1 MSKKPQYDP
10 EEIRYPN
17 QIIVNSPLVPEMEK
31 SYIEYAMSVIV
42 GRALPDV
49 RDGLKPVHRRILYAM
64 YEDNLTSD
72 KPFKKSATCVGDVLG
87 RYHPHGDASV
97 YDALV
102 RLAQDFSMR
111 YMLVDGHGNFGSVDG
126 DPPAA
131 YRYTEA
137 RLSKI
142 SNEMLR
148 DIEKDTVDWDPNFDE
163 TRKEPKVLPS
173 RFPNLL
179 VNGSSGIAV
188 GMATNIPP
196 HNLKEVINATI
207 CVLDDPNAT
216 LGDLMEHVKGPDFP
230 TKGII
235 MGRSGIRAA
244 YATGRGRVMVRARHE
259 FEEFGKDRTRIVIT
273 EIPYQVNK
281 RMLIKSMA
289 DQVED
294 KRLEGISDIRD
305 ESDRNGMRIVIELK
319 RDANPQVVLNR
330 LFAQTQ
336 LQTTFAINMLALVE
350 VNGKLQ
356 PKILSLRH
364 ILDEYIA
371 YQEQVIIRRTR
382 YDLKKA
388 QERAHLLEGLLVA
401 QDNIDEVI
409 HIIRTSYDDAK
420 DRLME
425 RFQLDDIQAQ
435 AILDMRLKALQGL
448 DREKLE
454 AEYKELEERIAYFN
468 QLLSDEGMLRGVLK
482 DELIAIRDK
491 YGDERV
497 TEIQDVEDEID
508 IEDLIEE
515 EQCVFTLTQAGYIK
529 RTPASEYAAQSKGG
543 MGKKGITTR
552 EEDCVVDVFTA
563 STHDYLF
570 FFTDTGKVYRKKGY
584 QIPESGKTAK
594 GTNIV
599 NILQVESGERI
610 QTMIHT
616 RQLDNENLFLVMVTR
631 NGTVKRLPVTTLKN
645 IRASGIRALRL
656 EEGDELISVR
666 ETDGTKKIL
675 IATHDGMAVCFDE
688 NDVRPMG
695 REAVGVRGIRL
706 REGDYVVGAARAT
719 AGKSVLTITEKGYG
733 KRTPVEEYR
742 ITNRGGLGIK
752 NYMVTEKTG
761 KIVGIKVV
769 DGSEDLLLVTQ
780 AGILIRTHVDAIRM
794 AGRATQGVIVMR
806 FKEEGDQVISLA
818 LADREETA
826 DTQQP
831 QEPEGEDLPAQEPEM
846 DETADTQEEAKS
858 EEE

>member
-10 EEIRYPN
+10 EEIRFPD
-17 QIIVNSPLVPEMEK
+17 QIIKTAPLVKEMED

-64 YEDNLTSD
+64 YEDGLTSD

-87 RYHPHGDASV
+87 RYHPHGDQSV

-102 RLAQDFSMR
+102 RLGQDFSMR
-111 YMLVDGHGNFGSVDG
+111 YVLVDGHGNFGSIDG

-137 RLSKI
+137 RMSKL

-148 DIEKDTVDWDPNFDE
+148 DIEKETVDWDPNFDE
-163 TRKEPKVLPS
+163 SRKEPRVLPS

-196 HNLKEVINATI
+196 HNLTEVINAVI
-207 CVLDDPNAT
+207 CVLDNENAT
-216 LGDLMEHVKGPDFP
+216 LDDLMEHIKGPDFP
-230 TKGII
+230 TKGMI

-244 YATGRGRVMVRARHE
+244 YATGKGHIRVRARTE
-259 FEEFGKDRTRIVIT
+259 FEEFGKDRTRIIVT

-281 RMLIKSMA
+281 RLLIKNMA

-294 KRLEGISDIRD
+294 KRLEGISGIRD

-330 LFAQTQ
+330 LIAQTQ
-336 LQTTFAINMLALVE
+336 LQVTFAINMLALVHDQ
-350 VNGKLQ
+350 KQ
-356 PKILSLRH
+356 PKILSLRE

-371 YQEQVIIRRTR
+371 FQEQIITRRTI
-382 YDLKKA
+382 YDRRKA
-388 QERAHLLEGLLVA
+388 QERAHLLEGLLIA

-409 HIIRTSYDDAK
+409 QIIRTSYDNAK
-420 DRLME
+420 ERLMT
-425 RFQLDDIQAQ
+425 RFGLDDVQAQ

-454 AEYKELEERIAYFN
+454 AEYKELEERIAYFDK
-468 QLLSDEGMLRGVLK
+468 LLSDENLLRQVLK
-482 DELIAIRDK
+482 DELIEIRDK
-491 YGDERV
+491 YGDERK
-497 TEIQDVEDEID
+497 TEIAFVEDDLD

-529 RTPASEYAAQSKGG
+529 RTPVSEYAAQSKGG
-543 MGKKGITTR
+543 QGRKGITTR
-552 EEDCVVDVFTA
+552 DEDCVVDVFTA

-599 NILQVESGERI
+599 NILQVEQDEKV

-616 RQLDNENLFLVMVTR
+616 RELDNENLFLVMVTR
-631 NGTVKRLPVTTLKN
+631 NGTVKRLPVTALKN
-645 IRASGIRALRL
+645 IRNSGIRALRL
-656 EEGDELISVR
+656 EEGDQLISVR
-666 ETDGTKKIL
+666 ETDGTKNIL

-695 REAVGVRGIRL
+695 RDAVGVRGIRL
-706 REGDYVVGAARAT
+706 REGDYVVSAARAT
-719 AGKSVLTITEKGYG
+719 AGRTVLTITEKGYG
-733 KRTPVEEYR
+733 KRTPVEDYR
-742 ITNRGGLGIK
+742 ITNRGGIGIK
-752 NYMVTEKTG
+752 NYAVTEKTG
-761 KIVGIKVV
+761 RIVGIKVV

-780 AGILIRTHVDAIRM
+780 AGILIRTHVDAIRE

-818 LADREETA
+818 LAEREETA
-826 DTQQP
+826 EVTQ
-831 QEPEGEDLPAQEPEM
+831 PEAAES
-846 DETADTQEEAKS
+846 ETTEAETTEIQEETQADQ
-858 EEE
+858 E

>member
-10 EEIRYPN
+10 EEIRFPD
-17 QIIVNSPLVPEMEK
+17 QHIVESPLVPEMEN

-148 DIEKDTVDWDPNFDE
+148 DIEKETVDWDPNFDE
-163 TRKEPKVLPS
+163 SRREPRVLPC

-196 HNLKEVINATI
+196 HNLREVIGACI
-207 CVLDDPNAT
+207 CVLDNPEAT
-216 LGDLMEHVKGPDFP
+216 LSDLMEHVKGPDFP

-244 YATGRGRVMVRARHE
+244 YATGRGRLMVRARHE
-259 FEEFGKDRTRIVIT
+259 FEEFGSGRTRIIFT
-273 EIPYQVNK
+273 ELPYQVNK
-281 RMLIKSMA
+281 RMLIKSIA

-294 KRLEGISDIRD
+294 KRIEGISDIRD
-305 ESDRNGMRIVIELK
+305 ESDRNGMRMVIELK

-350 VNGKLQ
+350 NQRQ

-364 ILDEYIA
+364 IIDEYLKF
-371 YQEQVIIRRTR
+371 QKEIIVRRTR
-382 YDLKKA
+382 FDLKKA
-388 QERAHLLEGLLVA
+388 QERAHLLEGLLIA

-409 HIIRTSYDDAK
+409 KIIRTSYDNAK
-420 DRLME
+420 ENLMA
-425 RFQLDDIQAQ
+425 RFGLDDVQAQ

-448 DREKLE
+448 DREKLQN
-454 AEYKELEERIAYFN
+454 EYKELEERIAYFLRILN
-468 QLLSDEGMLRGVLK
+468 DEGLVKSILK
-482 DELIAIRDK
+482 EELTAIADK
-491 YGDERV
+491 YGDERK

-515 EQCVFTLTQAGYIK
+515 EQCVYTLTNNGYIK
-529 RTPASEYAAQSKGG
+529 RTPVSEYAAQSKGG

-552 EEDCVVDVFTA
+552 DEDYVCDVFTA
-563 STHDYLF
+563 STHDF
-570 FFTDTGKVYRKKGY
+570 IMFFTDTGKVYRKKGY
-584 QIPESGKTAK
+584 QIPESGKAAK
-594 GTNIV
+594 GTALV
-599 NILQVESGERI
+599 NILQIETDERV
-610 QTMIHT
+610 QAMIHYRPSEET
-616 RQLDNENLFLVMVTR
+616 DSSNLQLTMVTE
-631 NGTVKRLPVTTLKN
+631 NGTVKRVAVSAFRNLRQN
-645 IRASGIRALRL
+645 GIRALRL
-656 EEGDELISVR
+656 DEGDRLVSVL
-666 ETDGTKKIL
+666 ETDGQSRVL
-675 IATHDGMAVCFDE
+675 IATYDGMAVCFNE
-688 NDVRPMG
+688 NDVRSMG
-695 REAVGVRGIRL
+695 RDAVGVRGIRL
-706 REGDYVVGAARAT
+706 REGDRVIGAAKAVD
-719 AGKSVLTITEKGYG
+719 GCQVLSITERGFG
-733 KRTPVEEYR
+733 KQTPVEEYR
-742 ITNRGGLGIK
+742 VTNRGGIGIK

-761 KIVGIKVV
+761 GVVGMKVV
-769 DGSEDLLLVTQ
+769 DGSEDILLITQ
-780 AGILIRTHVDAIRM
+780 SGIMLRTAVENIRS

-806 FKEEGDQVISLA
+806 CKEEGDRVIAMA
-818 LADREETA
+818 LTDK
-826 DTQQP
+826 D
-831 QEPEGEDLPAQEPEM
+831 
-846 DETADTQEEAKS
+846 

>member
-10 EEIRYPN
+10 EEIRYPD
-17 QIIVNSPLVPEMEK
+17 QTIVTSPLVKEMEQ
-31 SYIEYAMSVIV
+31 SYIEYAMSVIK

-49 RDGLKPVHRRILYAM
+49 RDGLKPVHRRILYAL
-64 YEDNLTSD
+64 YEDNLTAD

-87 RYHPHGDASV
+87 RYHPHGDQSV

-111 YMLVDGHGNFGSVDG
+111 YPLVDGHGNFGSIDG

-137 RLSKI
+137 RMSKI
-142 SNEMLR
+142 SDEMLR

-163 TRKEPKVLPS
+163 SRKEPRVLPS

-179 VNGSSGIAV
+179 VNGSAGIAV

-196 HNLKEVINATI
+196 HNLGEVIDAAI

-216 LGDLMEHVKGPDFP
+216 LSDLMEHVKGPDFP

-244 YATGRGRVMVRARHE
+244 YATGRGRVCVRARTE
-259 FEEFGKDRTRIVIT
+259 FEEFGQNRTRIIVT

-305 ESDRNGMRIVIELK
+305 ESDRNGMRVVIELK

-336 LQTTFAINMLALVE
+336 LQTTFAINMLALVD
-350 VNGKLQ
+350 NQSQ

-371 YQEQVIIRRTR
+371 FQEEIIVRRTR

-388 QERAHLLEGLLVA
+388 QERAHLLEGLLIA
-401 QDNIDEVI
+401 QDHIDEVI
-409 HIIRTSYDDAK
+409 RTIRESYDNA
-420 DRLME
+420 RENLMS
-425 RFQLDDIQAQ
+425 RFGLDEIQAQ
-435 AILDMRLKALQGL
+435 AILDMQLKRLQGL
-448 DREKLE
+448 EKEKLE
-454 AEYKELEERIAYFN
+454 AEYRELEARIAYFN
-468 QLLSDEGMLRGVLK
+468 ELLASEEKIRGVLK
-482 DELIAIRDK
+482 DELTVIRDK
-491 YGDERV
+491 YADERV

-515 EQCVFTLTQAGYIK
+515 EECVFTLTDGGYIK
-529 RTPASEYAAQSKGG
+529 RTAVSEYAAQGKGG
-543 MGKKGITTR
+543 QGRKGMSTK
-552 EEDCVVDVFTA
+552 EEDSVNTVFTA
-563 STHDYLF
+563 STHDYIL
-570 FFTDTGKVYRKKGY
+570 FFTDRGRVFRKKGY
-584 QIPESGKTAK
+584 QIAESGRTAR
-594 GTNIV
+594 GTNLI
-599 NILQVESGERI
+599 NILQVEQGEKVSA
-610 QTMIHT
+610 MIHT
-616 RQLDNENLFLVMVTR
+616 RDVESEDRFLVMVTR
-631 NGTVKRLPVTTLKN
+631 NGTVKRLSVAALKN
-645 IRASGIRALRL
+645 LRNNGLRVLTL
-656 EEGDELISVR
+656 EEGDELITVR

-675 IATHDGMAVCFDE
+675 IATHDGQAVCFDE

-695 REAVGVRGIRL
+695 RTAVGVRGIRL
-706 REGDYVVGAARAT
+706 RDGDYVVGAARAT
-719 AGKSVLTITEKGYG
+719 AGCCVLSITENGYG

-742 ITNRGGLGIK
+742 ITNRGGLGIR

-761 KIVGIKVV
+761 KVVGIKVV
-769 DGSEDLLLVTQ
+769 DGNEDLLLVTQ
-780 AGILIRTHVDAIRM
+780 SGTLIRTHVDNIRI
-794 AGRATQGVIVMR
+794 AGRSTQGVIVMR
-806 FKEEGDQVISLA
+806 FKEEGDQVISMA
-818 LADREETA
+818 LTDRENEEENT
-826 DTQQP
+826 DLQ
-831 QEPEGEDLPAQEPEM
+831 PEGEA
-846 DETADTQEEAKS
+846 
-858 EEE
+858 